1 MWKNSLVCRVFRVV
15 LPTALLAAALSL
27 GAGCQRFD
35 AAEPIREQ
43 IDDQFTHFGAD
54 LDALLQWCVDE
65 AKGNPD
71 SWGP

>member
-1 MWKNSLVCRVFRVV
+1 MWKSSLVCRVLRVV
-15 LPTALLAAALSL
+15 LPTALLAGALSL
-27 GAGCQRFD
+27 VAGCQRFD

-43 IDDQFTHFGAD
+43 IDDQFTYLGAD
-54 LDALLQWCVDE
+54 LDALLQWGVDE